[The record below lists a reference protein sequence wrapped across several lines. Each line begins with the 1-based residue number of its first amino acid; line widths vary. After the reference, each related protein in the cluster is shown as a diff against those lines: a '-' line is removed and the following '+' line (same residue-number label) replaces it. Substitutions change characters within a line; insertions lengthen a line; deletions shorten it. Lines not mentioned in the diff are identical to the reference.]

1 MYFLFIYLF
10 SINIF
15 LKSFPM
21 NRNIFHSREKLFMCS
36 PLNDPNNL
44 LYRKYPLSKNFYEL
58 QLKRLNSKNIENN
71 KQDTV
76 RSEST
81 GWRVSALQTRT
92 LLDSNKP

>member
-58 QLKRLNSKNIENN
+58 QLKRLNSKNISLQLEEIN
-71 KQDTV
+71 KDEDFEKEINTKN
-76 RSEST
+76 ET
-81 GWRVSALQTRT
+81 
-92 LLDSNKP
+92 NI